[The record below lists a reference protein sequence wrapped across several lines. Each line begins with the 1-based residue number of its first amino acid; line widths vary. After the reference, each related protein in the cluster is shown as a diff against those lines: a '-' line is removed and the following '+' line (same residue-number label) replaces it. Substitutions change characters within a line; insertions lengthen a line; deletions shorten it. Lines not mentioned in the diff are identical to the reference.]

1 MRANSQLLRAFRAAA
16 ATTAF
21 QFIGAATLLMLLFGV
36 QASAQPAG
44 QIFADVPVGTPV
56 FDATATM
63 SQLGIT
69 SGCGTAPLIFCP
81 GSSLQRQDMAAFVV
95 RSWSVRIWDDPEGF
109 VSGTP
114 QQLTPYFSDVPA
126 SDPQFKYIQK
136 LYELG
141 ITGGCSAPVIS
152 STGQLVQP
160 GFFCPNSALSGSNG
174 TLQNFAVAIF
184 VARTRSLSDNNCK
197 FQYSS
202 VPKPF
207 TTSPKPECGPDA
219 FSWTQSPYFS
229 DVPTTDTYFKWIQRM
244 ADLNALASVV
254 SPPPST
260 NCTNCT
266 FGKSTVV
273 TRSQMALETVNG
285 IGLVPRPILTF
296 DGPTGPNSTSSLP
309 TVKIPFWFRHVDEQ
323 NGADDVHWAQFYLAD
338 SNGGVHCYGNWGR
351 PNGLTLYNGSAGTTK
366 GFGIYQADSMCSVS
380 LESISNSKLVLS
392 DTTDQVATVVL
403 NFVVNPGFTGTYS
416 VMSQVNYLTSAD
428 ANFTNVGTV
437 TINAPSTS
445 VAPATIQLTDTT
457 QSSGYY
463 FSNDS
468 YTVSVAG
475 GANLPVSFSRNGIN
489 SGEVG
494 STDASGHFSYTGKWP
509 ATSPALNANET
520 WYTGG
525 VEANPKLLYSVLPAN
540 DTSGPPSTPNSFNAP
555 LPSLPCTDIS
565 GSWVETTSGGNE
577 NEWSLMQ
584 NDDGSVTGSNYYAYC
599 GSYIE
604 LAVTG
609 SWNGATLVL
618 TESPHADTLCY
629 YYYPP
634 VRNTWSPL
642 SRSILL
648 SGASC
653 SDGTS
658 SNYNSGVAIGTSTW
672 AAKTTAKK
680 WVAKPTP
687 HYAISYASYIPVDN
701 IAGPRPCVYPGSLPL
716 LIYAGDAYRYTYRT
730 AQTAILVPGA
740 LRKYNFVAD
749 TGPTRNYGYGSP
761 SGPFVGAQ
769 FQATLSSIPTNPLDL
784 FNSPYFGLDEDEQ
797 PNDCFKWNAKG
808 KGDTTAMSSNTFNAI
823 SKFLLS
829 NGKSSLELR
838 GSGKNPLEDQD
849 FTPPIVW
856 DMLITI
862 DESNPSAPL
871 ARVDGSHTCY
881 PAHRVTI
888 NGTHLYDSQVSY
900 KIPLV
905 NNAWY
910 LARCLFQ
917 WNPLTQ
923 VAIPIS
929 GSSGLPVGLK

>member
-1 MRANSQLLRAFRAAA
+1 MRSNSQLLRVFRT
-16 ATTAF
+16 TTAKSTF
-21 QFIGAATLLMLLFGV
+21 QSIGAFTLLALV
-36 QASAQPAG
+36 ISIPASAQPAG

-56 FDATATM
+56 FDATETM

-81 GSSLQRQDMAAFVV
+81 GDSLQRQDMAAFVV

-126 SDPQFKYIQK
+126 SNPQFKYIQK

-160 GFFCPNSALSGSNG
+160 GLFCPNSTLSGSNG

-184 VARTRSLSDNNCK
+184 VARAQTLSYNKCK

-202 VPKPF
+202 DPKPF
-207 TTSPKPECGPDA
+207 TTSPKTECGPDA

-244 ADLNALASVV
+244 ADLGALNSVV

-266 FGKSTVV
+266 FGKSTIV

-296 DGPTGPNSTSSLP
+296 NGPTGPNSTSSLS

-351 PNGLTLYNGSAGTTK
+351 PNGLTLYSGSVGTTN

-380 LESISNSKLVLS
+380 LESITNSKLVLS

-416 VMSQVNYLTSAD
+416 VMSQVNYLTSAE
-428 ANFTNVGTV
+428 ANFTNVGSV

-445 VAPATIQLTDTT
+445 VAPATIQLTNTT

-468 YTVSVAG
+468 YTVSVSG
-475 GANLPVSFSRNGIN
+475 GSNLPVSFNRNGIN
-489 SGEVG
+489 VGEVG
-494 STDASGHFSYTGKWP
+494 YTDASGHFSYTGKWP
-509 ATSPALNANET
+509 ATSPALIANET

-525 VEANPKLLYSVLPAN
+525 VEANPKLLYSVLLSN
-540 DTSGPPSTPNSFNAP
+540 DISGLPSSRDAFNAP
-555 LPSLPCTDIS
+555 PPSLPCTDIS
-565 GSWVETTSGGNE
+565 GSWVETTSGGLE

-584 NDDGSVTGSNYYAYC
+584 NDDGTVTGTFYQAYC
-599 GSYIE
+599 NSYLEKTIS
-604 LAVTG
+604 G
-609 SWNGATLVL
+609 SWSGSTLTLNEPSLPDDFCNGMRFTSYSY
-618 TESPHADTLCY
+618 THKI
-629 YYYPP
+629 
-634 VRNTWSPL
+634 N
-642 SRSILL
+642 L

-653 SDGTS
+653 SDGNATFLENTGRS
-658 SNYNSGVAIGTSTW
+658 GTSIW

-680 WVAKPTP
+680 
-687 HYAISYASYIPVDN
+687 
-701 IAGPRPCVYPGSLPL
+701 
-716 LIYAGDAYRYTYRT
+716 
-730 AQTAILVPGA
+730 
-740 LRKYNFVAD
+740 
-749 TGPTRNYGYGSP
+749 
-761 SGPFVGAQ
+761 
-769 FQATLSSIPTNPLDL
+769 
-784 FNSPYFGLDEDEQ
+784 
-797 PNDCFKWNAKG
+797 
-808 KGDTTAMSSNTFNAI
+808 
-823 SKFLLS
+823 
-829 NGKSSLELR
+829 
-838 GSGKNPLEDQD
+838 
-849 FTPPIVW
+849 
-856 DMLITI
+856 
-862 DESNPSAPL
+862 
-871 ARVDGSHTCY
+871 
-881 PAHRVTI
+881 
-888 NGTHLYDSQVSY
+888 
-900 KIPLV
+900 
-905 NNAWY
+905 
-910 LARCLFQ
+910 
-917 WNPLTQ
+917 
-923 VAIPIS
+923 
-929 GSSGLPVGLK
+929 